1 MCFFVEVFNESA
13 HNRAIFNQNGTQEI
27 MAKQIPSVTEWRIIG
42 VSGATADG
50 REISAAELREMAE
63 TYDPEVYTAQIN
75 LEHFRFLFDDW
86 KSGYGDV
93 RELKVEPW
101 AKDPSKTALLARFSV
116 LPALQ
121 NIWDN
126 GKKMFCSM
134 EIQSNFA
141 KSGKAYLVGV
151 AITDSPASLG
161 TTQNYSM
168 VQSKL
173 SDDMKLSEY
182 GEWAMP
188 EQFDYQDEEKPLT
201 ENVFTH
207 LMKKYFGKTDNSEK
221 QPEQSDVKQEDYAQQ
236 IQQLQQAN
244 EDQAQLLDRLLA
256 EYNELKTS
264 FNQFKQQVETQVY
277 TGERKEHSGGNPVL
291 EAGW

>member
-1 MCFFVEVFNESA
+1 
-13 HNRAIFNQNGTQEI
+13 
-27 MAKQIPSVTEWRIIG
+27 
-42 VSGATADG
+42 
-50 REISAAELREMAE
+50 
-63 TYDPEVYTAQIN
+63 
-75 LEHFRFLFDDW
+75 
-86 KSGYGDV
+86 
-93 RELKVEPW
+93 
-101 AKDPSKTALLARFSV
+101 
-116 LPALQ
+116 
-121 NIWDN
+121 
-126 GKKMFCSM
+126 
-134 EIQSNFA
+134 
-141 KSGKAYLVGV
+141 
-151 AITDSPASLG
+151 
-161 TTQNYSM
+161 
-168 VQSKL
+168 
-173 SDDMKLSEY
+173 MKLSEY